1 MTMPA
6 SSSTVDSS
14 LIRATNVVKKFSNGL
29 GSATIVDDVTLNIES
44 NELVLLMGPSG
55 SGKTTLISLLAGL
68 LRPTSGSVEVCGT
81 RLQGS
86 DAEIAAVR
94 RRSMSFIFQNYHL
107 FAGLSARDN
116 IAELLCLRG
125 ARRAEA
131 RREALGALDAVGLA
145 PWAHH
150 KPNQLSGGQ
159 RQRVAIARAFA
170 MKPRLILGDEV
181 TAALDTEAALQVMEL
196 LRSHL
201 RPGTAI
207 LLVTHDQR
215 LTRFAQRVIELEDGR
230 LKQGPALAAVG
241 ASQ

>member
-1 MTMPA
+1 MTMLAPLPA
-6 SSSTVDSS
+6 ADST
-14 LIRATNVVKKFSNGL
+14 LIRATNVVKRFNSGL
-29 GSATIVDDVTLNIES
+29 GSATIVNDVTLNIES

-68 LRPTSGSVEVCGT
+68 LRPTSGSVEICGT
-81 RLQGS
+81 ALQGS
-86 DAEIAAVR
+86 DADIAAVR
-94 RRSMSFIFQNYHL
+94 RRTMSFIFQNYHL

-116 IAELLCLRG
+116 IAELLCMRG
-125 ARRAEA
+125 ARRPEA
-131 RREALGALDAVGLA
+131 HRQALQALDAVGLA

-150 KPNQLSGGQ
+150 RPNQLSGGQ

-201 RPGTAI
+201 QPGTAI

-230 LKQGPALAAVG
+230 LKAAAAAG
-241 ASQ
+241 AEP

>member
-1 MTMPA
+1 MTMLAHLPA
-6 SSSTVDSS
+6 TDGT
-14 LIRATNVVKKFSNGL
+14 LIRATNVVKRFNSGL
-29 GSATIVDDVTLNIES
+29 GSATIVNDVTLNIES

-68 LRPTSGSVEVCGT
+68 MRPSSGSVEICGT
-81 RLQGS
+81 PLQGS

-116 IAELLCLRG
+116 IAELLCMRG

-131 RREALGALDAVGLA
+131 QRQALQALDAVGLA
-145 PWAHH
+145 AWAHH
-150 KPNQLSGGQ
+150 RPNQLSGGQ

-170 MKPRLILGDEV
+170 VKPRLILGDEV

-230 LKQGPALAAVG
+230 LKREAVAG
-241 ASQ
+241 AEQ